1 MLPATLPPPPR
12 LLLSCSPEAA
22 AQTVLYAA
30 TAPAEEVGGAY
41 VGTAPRVGHHS
52 RDAGDPAL
60 AARVWELGA
69 HLCGLGGDDLVA

>member
-1 MLPATLPPPPR
+1 M
-12 LLLSCSPEAA
+12 
-22 AQTVLYAA
+22 LYAA

-52 RDAGDPAL
+52 RAAGDPAL

-69 HLCGLGGDDLVA
+69 HLCGLAGDDLVA